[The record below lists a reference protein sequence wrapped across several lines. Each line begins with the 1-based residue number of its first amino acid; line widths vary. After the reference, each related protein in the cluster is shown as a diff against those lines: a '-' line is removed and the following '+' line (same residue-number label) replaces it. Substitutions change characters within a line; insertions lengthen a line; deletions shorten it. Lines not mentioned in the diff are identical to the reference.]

1 MSSISI
7 ASAAMLVEVS
17 ISTWTARKLDR
28 SVTDEVNTSKHAS
41 KHAARVNK
49 NLLAGSKELE
59 RINNL
64 AAEIRTWVYIRTMPW
79 SDTGPRLIPT
89 AAFFDF
95 KTELNKYELEFN
107 RRVDVFV
114 QQYPNLIAGQA
125 FKLGDMFDRGD
136 FPTQD
141 AIENK
146 FSFRVTFSPVPSAG
160 DFRVD
165 IGKEAESA
173 LREEYEEAYKERVDS
188 AMNDIRKR
196 VRNSLE
202 HLSDRLGYDGDT
214 KKVFHSSIIENLKQV
229 LAAADLMNLVDDVD
243 LRDTRDKVER
253 LIDSVTVKE
262 LRKNDHIRKDVRS
275 QVDSILDKFAI

>member
-1 MSSISI
+1 
-7 ASAAMLVEVS
+7 
-17 ISTWTARKLDR
+17 
-28 SVTDEVNTSKHAS
+28 
-41 KHAARVNK
+41 
-49 NLLAGSKELE
+49 
-59 RINNL
+59 
-64 AAEIRTWVYIRTMPW
+64 
-79 SDTGPRLIPT
+79 
-89 AAFFDF
+89 
-95 KTELNKYELEFN
+95 
-107 RRVDVFV
+107 
-114 QQYPNLIAGQA
+114 
-125 FKLGDMFDRGD
+125 MFDRGD

-229 LAAADLMNLVDDVD
+229 LAAADLMNLIDDEG
-243 LRDTRDKVER
+243 LRNTRDKVER